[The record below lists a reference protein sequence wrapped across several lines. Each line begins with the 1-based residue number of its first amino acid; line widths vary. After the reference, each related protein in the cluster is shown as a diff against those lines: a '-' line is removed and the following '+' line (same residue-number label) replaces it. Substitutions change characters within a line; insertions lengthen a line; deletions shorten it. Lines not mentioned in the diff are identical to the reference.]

1 MSANHQVEICDEI
14 GNRVAQTVASS
25 LRPFFARLDKA
36 EGAYSTVQNVLKE
49 MPEFKVLEQRIYDQ
63 DLIIEGL
70 RNRIAELSD
79 RCTVVPIN
87 RDPENI
93 KLSVADL
100 ECAVSESDTA
110 ESGEELEEEEASVYS
125 EEGSI
130 GKSEEAVAGDS
141 VEEAVEV
148 EETVEAA
155 ESDPGSE
162 SEYEDYEEEEDEAEE
177 ADDQSSVD
185 APLKPRGFA
194 CAEQEAA
201 DEEEEEEEVVMVVL
215 EIDDEECRFYTND
228 EENGDIYE
236 VNEDESV
243 GKVLGRFE
251 DGDPVLFE

>member
-70 RNRIAELSD
+70 RNRIAELSN

-110 ESGEELEEEEASVYS
+110 ESDEELEEEEASVYS

-141 VEEAVEV
+141 VEEEEVEV
-148 EETVEAA
+148 VEAADVA
-155 ESDPGSE
+155 ESDPGSD
-162 SEYEDYEEEEDEAEE
+162 SEYEEYEEEDEEEE

-185 APLKPRGFA
+185 APIKPRGLA
-194 CAEQEAA
+194 CAEQEEE
-201 DEEEEEEEVVMVVL
+201 EEEEEEEVVMVVL

>member
-70 RNRIAELSD
+70 RNRIAELSN

-110 ESGEELEEEEASVYS
+110 ESDEELEEEEASVYS

-141 VEEAVEV
+141 VEEEVEV
-148 EETVEAA
+148 VEAAGVA

-162 SEYEDYEEEEDEAEE
+162 SEYEEYEEEEDEEEE

-185 APLKPRGFA
+185 APLKPRGLA
-194 CAEQEAA
+194 CAEQEE
-201 DEEEEEEEVVMVVL
+201 EEEEEEEVVMVVL